1 MLTLKLTTESVI
13 FIDNNF
19 DVNFVLIDD
28 EINIFVLVSRLDV
41 IDTRQSRLDTSNV
54 FAGH

>member
-1 MLTLKLTTESVI
+1 MLILKLTTESVI

-54 FAGH
+54 FGGH

>member
-1 MLTLKLTTESVI
+1 MLTLKLTTECVI